1 MTTHQPMPSHLETKR
16 LTLRTWTD
24 SDVDDYH
31 ALVSERGDGISTI
44 HNVREHIA
52 TQVAAIAQTGIALLA
67 IHRRVEGEFLGYCGL
82 IVGRASLDE
91 PEIAYELLKRSH
103 GRGYATEAARAVLGA
118 ATVTG
123 RSRLWAT
130 VRTWN
135 APSFRVLEKLE
146 FQRDHVSEDERGEL
160 VWLTRALP

>member
-1 MTTHQPMPSHLETKR
+1 M
-16 LTLRTWTD
+16 
-24 SDVDDYH
+24 
-31 ALVSERGDGISTI
+31 
-44 HNVREHIA
+44 
-52 TQVAAIAQTGIALLA
+52 LA

-82 IVGRASLDE
+82 VVGRASLDE

-118 ATVTG
+118 AVVTG

-160 VWLTRALP
+160 VW

>member
-1 MTTHQPMPSHLETKR
+1 
-16 LTLRTWTD
+16 
-24 SDVDDYH
+24 
-31 ALVSERGDGISTI
+31 DGSLGGVLQAIPPT
-44 HNVREHIA
+44 NV
-52 TQVAAIAQTGIALLA
+52 LA
-67 IHRRVEGEFLGYCGL
+67 DGVEGGVPLLNAVLGAAK
-82 IVGRASLDE
+82 VAK
-91 PEIAYELLKRSH
+91 IAYELLKRSH

-118 ATVTG
+118 AGVTG